1 MCYNQNRILKDRNCL
16 ERDQLPAVQADW
28 SAVRVQG
35 ASYWTVTVNVLKK
48 GVFLSSCRGKSYV
61 L

>member
-35 ASYWTVTVNVLKK
+35 ASYRTVTVNVLKK
-48 GVFLSSCRGKSYV
+48 GVF
-61 L
+61 